1 LKDAIVGLYALP
13 TIDSCVYLNKPDYYA
28 RTNSQG
34 YYQIKNIKEGK
45 YKIFAIAETNNNKIY
60 DSNEELIGFN
70 DTDLDLKKD
79 TALSVIAAFRALPSK
94 IKLKESLLKG
104 NKISLLFN
112 QKVKNIQYQ
121 IEPKTGILLVDKT
134 NTDSLEIYLKE
145 KIDSINIILT
155 ADGYQ
160 ETVLLKNEKEKKKST
175 LKVDINNYQNP
186 SNTIYINSL
195 TPLTIINKD
204 SIYLKTDS
212 LKYIRLNT
220 KLSDNTKE
228 ISIQYPFEI
237 SKKYELIIADSVL
250 LNSNME
256 HNRALKYQ
264 VKSYNEEN
272 FGNLIINTNASTNQV
287 IYELLIGEKVV
298 YRLISKSEKI
308 NIKLLN
314 PGEYKLRII
323 SDENNNNNWDTG
335 NYLFKKQA
343 EKVNYYPGN
352 IKVRANW
359 DLEINLKTK

>member
-1 LKDAIVGLYALP
+1 
-13 TIDSCVYLNKPDYYA
+13 
-28 RTNSQG
+28 
-34 YYQIKNIKEGK
+34 
-45 YKIFAIAETNNNKIY
+45 
-60 DSNEELIGFN
+60 
-70 DTDLDLKKD
+70 
-79 TALSVIAAFRALPSK
+79 
-94 IKLKESLLKG
+94 
-104 NKISLLFN
+104 
-112 QKVKNIQYQ
+112 
-121 IEPKTGILLVDKT
+121 LVDKT

-160 ETVLLKNEKEKKKST
+160 DTVLLKNEKEKKKST

-195 TPLTIINKD
+195 MPLTIINKD

-314 PGEYKLRII
+314 PAEYRLRMI
-323 SDENNNNNWDTG
+323 SDENNNNTWDTG
-335 NYLFKKQA
+335 NYLLKRQA
-343 EKVNYYPGN
+343 EKVSYYPAG